1 MSKKNPRLRLGND
14 SNAYML
20 MYRLIAPPSERI
32 YSIPDDLIPPEIQD
46 EVMKQAETQK
56 TETMAAIER
65 KAKMQL
71 KIIHIPVSTV
81 QDPNKFVAANQE
93 PS

>member
-1 MSKKNPRLRLGND
+1 MTELVDAFGKDQSKKNPRLRADRD

-46 EVMKQAETQK
+46 EVLKQAETQK
-56 TETMAAIER
+56 SETMAAIER

-71 KIIHIPVSTV
+71 KIIHIPV
-81 QDPNKFVAANQE
+81 NNI
-93 PS
+93 

>member
-1 MSKKNPRLRLGND
+1 MKDEDCWYHFNDTFVKKISVTELVEAFGKDMSKKNPRLRLGND

-46 EVMKQAETQK
+46 EVMKQAET
-56 TETMAAIER
+56 
-65 KAKMQL
+65 
-71 KIIHIPVSTV
+71 
-81 QDPNKFVAANQE
+81 
-93 PS
+93 